1 MVENVRVWLAKQGE
15 AAKFA
20 WTIILVIFGMF
31 GYAVVKDPSVT
42 QATSVQSSI
51 DARLNLIEK
60 ELKNDPNAQ
69 KDLSAKILDLEGKI
83 KALEQLLPI
92 IQLVPAPSKPT
103 GTGTSTGLLSV
114 PSKTNGYNLVPPVVK

>member
-42 QATSVQSSI
+42 QATNIQSSTE
-51 DARLNLIEK
+51 ARLDLIEK
-60 ELKNDPNAQ
+60 ELKNDPNVQ

-83 KALEQLLPI
+83 KALEQLLPN
-92 IQLVPAPSKPT
+92 IQFVPSAQKTNNP
-103 GTGTSTGLLSV
+103 TGLLSV
-114 PSKTNGYNLVPPVVK
+114 PTKNGGYNLVPPVVK

>member
-42 QATSVQSSI
+42 QATNIQSSTE
-51 DARLNLIEK
+51 ARLDLIEK
-60 ELKNDPNAQ
+60 ELKNDPNVQ
-69 KDLSAKILDLEGKI
+69 KDLSAKILDLEGKL
-83 KALEQLLPI
+83 KALEQLLPN
-92 IQLVPAPSKPT
+92 IQFVPSAQKTNNP
-103 GTGTSTGLLSV
+103 TGLLSV
-114 PSKTNGYNLVPPVVK
+114 PTKNGGYNLVPPVVK

>member
-42 QATSVQSSI
+42 QATNIQSSTE
-51 DARLNLIEK
+51 ARLDLIEK
-60 ELKNDPNAQ
+60 ELKNDPNVQ

-83 KALEQLLPI
+83 KALEQLLPN
-92 IQLVPAPSKPT
+92 IQFVPSTPKTNNP
-103 GTGTSTGLLSV
+103 TGLLSV
-114 PSKTNGYNLVPPVVK
+114 PTKNNSYNLTPPVVK